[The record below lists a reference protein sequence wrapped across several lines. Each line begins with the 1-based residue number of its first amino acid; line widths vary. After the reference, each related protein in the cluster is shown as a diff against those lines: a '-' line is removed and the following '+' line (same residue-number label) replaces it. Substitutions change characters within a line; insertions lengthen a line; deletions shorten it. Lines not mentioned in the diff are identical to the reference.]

1 MSALTRKQLL
11 LSQDNLSR
19 LHEWADRY
27 ELSEAELVRRAI
39 QAYDPEGVEAESVS
53 AEREREA
60 AAMLD
65 HMEKAINAALEAVE
79 AANTRVLQAVAGLD
93 DPAQRKAVMEEVR
106 QEVAANPGFLDEV
119 ADLVIEHSESAA

>member
-11 LSQDNLSR
+11 LSQDNLLR

-39 QAYDPEGVEAESVS
+39 QAYDPEGVEAESAS
-53 AEREREA
+53 AEREKEA

-65 HMEKAINAALEAVE
+65 HMEQAINAALEAVE
-79 AANTRVLQAVAGLD
+79 VANTRVLQVMAGLD